1 MFHQKGMRRHGL
13 LLGELISRLC
23 NSSPGITRE
32 YCHKQM
38 YRKKSSFRRLGVLLL
53 LAVVGFGPHSNAYAL
68 EGPSGVNE
76 GIKLWLDANP
86 KYVYLDAAC
95 LNEVTGTGDVVKC
108 WEDRSGN
115 GAHTKQYFSRNL
127 PTYAAH
133 TINGQPVLQFNKPT
147 RDGLWHNLASLDR
160 WSGTYTLFLVVQQR
174 DPVSSIGSF
183 QSYFSNGN
191 RRANHFQL
199 AHGKNAHASS
209 VWVWTSNSGS
219 STKFESSSL

>member
-1 MFHQKGMRRHGL
+1 MFHQKRMRRHGL

-53 LAVVGFGPHSNAYAL
+53 LAVVGFGTHSNAYAL

-86 KYVYLDAAC
+86 KYVYLDADC

-160 WSGTYTLFLVVQQR
+160 WS
-174 DPVSSIGSF
+174 
-183 QSYFSNGN
+183 
-191 RRANHFQL
+191 
-199 AHGKNAHASS
+199 
-209 VWVWTSNSGS
+209 
-219 STKFESSSL
+219 

>member
-1 MFHQKGMRRHGL
+1 MSCVQ
-13 LLGELISRLC
+13 
-23 NSSPGITRE
+23 
-32 YCHKQM
+32 
-38 YRKKSSFRRLGVLLL
+38 RLGIFFLLTI
-53 LAVVGFGPHSNAYAL
+53 VGLGTYSNTFALDGPA
-68 EGPSGVNE
+68 GVDE

-86 KYVYLDAAC
+86 KYVHLDADC
-95 LNEVTGTGDVVKC
+95 LNKVTGTGDAVRC

-147 RDGLWHNLASLDR
+147 RDGLWHELASLDR

-174 DPVSSIGSF
+174 DPVSNIGSF

-191 RRANHFQL
+191 RRANNFQIG
-199 AHGKNAHASS
+199 HGKNSHASS
-209 VWVWTSNSGS
+209 VWVWISNSGS
-219 STKFESSSL
+219 STKFEGSSLEPRVLLRI